1 MTAIT
6 QKAKQTISPLPTPVS
21 FEQFIEWY
29 PENAEY
35 RYELHR
41 GLIIQMPKPRGKHSE
56 IAGFIH
62 DELAI
67 MLRQNELPFFI
78 PRECIVKVSDDTGY
92 EPDVIVLDREASTD
106 EPLWEKA
113 STIQSGTTAKLA
125 VEVVSSNWQDDYEIK
140 LAGYE
145 SVGIAEYWI
154 IDYAGIGGVR
164 HIGKPKQPTF
174 TVCSLVDGEYEVS
187 RFRRDDPIV
196 SPLFPDVALTL
207 SQLL

>member
-6 QKAKQTISPLPTPVS
+6 EKSKQFTS
-21 FEQFIEWY
+21 
-29 PENAEY
+29 
-35 RYELHR
+35 
-41 GLIIQMPKPRGKHSE
+41 
-56 IAGFIH
+56 
-62 DELAI
+62 
-67 MLRQNELPFFI
+67 
-78 PRECIVKVSDDTGY
+78 
-92 EPDVIVLDREASTD
+92 

-174 TVCSLVDGEYEVS
+174 TVRSLVDGEHEVS
-187 RFRRDDPIV
+187 RFRKDEPVV
-196 SPLFPDVALTL
+196 SPLFLDIALRL
-207 SQLL
+207 S